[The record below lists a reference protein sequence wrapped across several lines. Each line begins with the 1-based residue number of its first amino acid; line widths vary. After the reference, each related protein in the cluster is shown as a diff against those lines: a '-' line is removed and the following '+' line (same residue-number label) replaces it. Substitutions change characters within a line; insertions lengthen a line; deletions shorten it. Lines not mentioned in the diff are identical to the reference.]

1 MHSHSS
7 LVIRIS
13 VEVPDLAGGEVS
25 GVGVVQGVGLTRD
38 VVLDPGQL
46 QVDAL
51 LVLLASHAAGGGH
64 NDPLEQHR
72 PRHRRALVGRV
83 AVRAEGGAVGDHGVS
98 VLVIVLA
105 S

>member
-51 LVLLASHAAGGGH
+51 LLLASHAAWS
-64 NDPLEQHR
+64 
-72 PRHRRALVGRV
+72 RR
-83 AVRAEGGAVGDHGVS
+83 S
-98 VLVIVLA
+98 